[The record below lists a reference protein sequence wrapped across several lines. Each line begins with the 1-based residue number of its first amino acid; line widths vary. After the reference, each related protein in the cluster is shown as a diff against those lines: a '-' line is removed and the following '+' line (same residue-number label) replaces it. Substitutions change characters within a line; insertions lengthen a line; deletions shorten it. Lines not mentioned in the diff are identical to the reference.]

1 LLEWLSWVLVLILF
15 VSLIVTLA
23 RLRAL
28 RNVFQSELSRRVA
41 EIQLQ
46 LEQQADAELE
56 KERERLMRMFEQR
69 FEEWKQ
75 KEMENAVKV
84 ELEKWRQE
92 MEKEIRQ
99 DAIKGSVTTLLG
111 KVGEQIA
118 PLYMMKELGVSPRDL
133 RFIGTPI
140 DFIAFKGLSEGKPE
154 KIIFIEVKASQSGS
168 LTEKEKHVKSLVEAK
183 QVEWI
188 TFNIRKEVEKAFEE
202 AEKALAVEAKPV
214 SEVEKSIEKPIKQV
228 MELKEDEFYEWLV
241 EEFQI
246 TREEYEKLDADV
258 KELLKKEFEEM
269 KEARLP

>member
-1 LLEWLSWVLVLILF
+1 MLEWLSWVLVLILF

-183 QVEWI
+183 QVEWV